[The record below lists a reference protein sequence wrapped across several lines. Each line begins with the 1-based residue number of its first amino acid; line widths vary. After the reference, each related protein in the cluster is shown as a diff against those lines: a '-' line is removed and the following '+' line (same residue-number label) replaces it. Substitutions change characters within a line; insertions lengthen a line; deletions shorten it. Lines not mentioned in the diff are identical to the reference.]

1 MGKIEFDAEKHEYTW
16 EGQKIPSVSDILAP
30 LSAERYGEINPAV
43 LQQAAARGT
52 AVHEICEAMDYGLD
66 PEIEP
71 GLEGY
76 AQAYSDF
83 LRDYFPKW
91 ELIEQ
96 IVYYRVDG
104 DVYTAPPLFCG
115 TVDRYGTIDDKPAV
129 LDIKTYASLTTDSMI
144 SASCQTA
151 MYRTAIFSAVPIE
164 DLHKAEETR
173 RYLLHLKKDGSYR
186 LVDLN
191 KFDIERD
198 FDSAETTWML
208 RILRQEIDKARKG
221 KKGGKNGKA

>member
-30 LSAERYGEINPAV
+30 LSAERYAEINPAV

-96 IVYYRVDG
+96 IVYYRVNG
-104 DVYTAPPLFCG
+104 EVYTAPPLFCG

-144 SASCQTA
+144 YASCQTA
-151 MYRTAIFSAVPIE
+151 MYAGAIFDDIRDNIIKKEQLSLSVV
-164 DLHKAEETR
+164 

-191 KFDIERD
+191 KFDMERD
-198 FDSAETTWML
+198 FDSTQVSWLL
-208 RILRQEIDKARKG
+208 RIMRQEIDNARNWKKG
-221 KKGGKNGKA
+221 KK

>member
-96 IVYYRVDG
+96 IVYYRVNG

-115 TVDRYGTIDDKPAV
+115 TVDRYGTIDEKPAV

-151 MYRTAIFSAVPIE
+151 MYAGAIFDDIR
-164 DLHKAEETR
+164 DNIIKKAQLSLSVV

-186 LVDLN
+186 LVNLN
-191 KFDIERD
+191 NFDKERG
-198 FDSAETTWML
+198 FDGPETAAML
-208 RILRQEIDKARKG
+208 LRLKRTLDEARKG
-221 KKGGKNGKA
+221 KKKK

>member
-1 MGKIEFDAEKHEYTW
+1 MGKISFDEEKHEYRW
-16 EGQKIPSVSDILAP
+16 DGIKVPSVSDILAP
-30 LSAERYGEINPAV
+30 LSAERYADINPAV
-43 LQQAAARGT
+43 LAQAAARGT

-96 IVYYRVDG
+96 IVYYRVNG

-115 TVDRYGTIDDKPAV
+115 TVDRYGTIDEKPAV

-151 MYRTAIFSAVPIE
+151 MYAGAIFDDIR
-164 DLHKAEETR
+164 DNILKKAQLSLSVV

-186 LVDLN
+186 LVNLN
-191 KFDIERD
+191 NFDKERG
-198 FDSAETTWML
+198 FDGPETAAML
-208 RILRQEIDKARKG
+208 LRLKRTLDEARKG
-221 KKGGKNGKA
+221 KRKK

>member
-30 LSAERYGEINPAV
+30 LSAERYAEINPAV

-115 TVDRYGTIDDKPAV
+115 TVDRYGTIDEKPAV

-151 MYRTAIFSAVPIE
+151 MYAGAIFDDIR
-164 DLHKAEETR
+164 DNIIKKAQLSLSVV

-186 LVDLN
+186 LVNLN
-191 KFDIERD
+191 NFDKERG
-198 FDSAETTWML
+198 FDGPETAAML
-208 RILRQEIDKARKG
+208 LRLKRTLDKARKG
-221 KKGGKNGKA
+221 KKKK

>member
-1 MGKIEFDAEKHEYTW
+1 M
-16 EGQKIPSVSDILAP
+16 L
-30 LSAERYGEINPAV
+30 V
-43 LQQAAARGT
+43 L
-52 AVHEICEAMDYGLD
+52 CY
-66 PEIEP
+66 
-71 GLEGY
+71 
-76 AQAYSDF
+76 
-83 LRDYFPKW
+83 
-91 ELIEQ
+91 LIAFQE
-96 IVYYRVDG
+96 RVDS
-104 DVYTAPPLFCG
+104 DKSQV
-115 TVDRYGTIDDKPAV
+115 VVKYGTIDDKPAV

>member
-30 LSAERYGEINPAV
+30 LSAERYAEINPAV

-115 TVDRYGTIDDKPAV
+115 TVDRYGTIDEKPAV
-129 LDIKTYASLTTDSMI
+129 LDIKTYASMTTDSMI

-151 MYRTAIFSAVPIE
+151 MYAGAIFDDIR
-164 DLHKAEETR
+164 DNIIKKAQLSLSVV

-186 LVDLN
+186 LVNLN
-191 KFDIERD
+191 NFDKERG
-198 FDSAETTWML
+198 FDGPETAAML
-208 RILRQEIDKARKG
+208 LRLNRTLDGARKG
-221 KKGGKNGKA
+221 KKKK

>member
-96 IVYYRVDG
+96 IVYYRVNG
-104 DVYTAPPLFCG
+104 EVYTSPPLFCG
-115 TVDRYGTIDDKPAV
+115 TVDRYGTIDEKPAV

-151 MYRTAIFSAVPIE
+151 MYAGAIFDDIR
-164 DLHKAEETR
+164 DNIIKKAQLSLSVV

-186 LVDLN
+186 LVNLN
-191 KFDIERD
+191 NFDKERG
-198 FDSAETTWML
+198 FDGPETAAML
-208 RILRQEIDKARKG
+208 LRLKRTLDGARKG
-221 KKGGKNGKA
+221 KKKK

>member
-16 EGQKIPSVSDILAP
+16 EGQKIPSVSDILSP

-52 AVHEICEAMDYGLD
+52 AVHEICEAMDYGLE

-115 TVDRYGTIDDKPAV
+115 TVDRYGTIDEKPAV

-151 MYRTAIFSAVPIE
+151 MYAGAIFDDIR
-164 DLHKAEETR
+164 DNIIKKAQLSLSVV

-186 LVDLN
+186 LVNLN
-191 KFDIERD
+191 NFDKERG
-198 FDSAETTWML
+198 FDGPETAALLL
-208 RILRQEIDKARKG
+208 RLKRTLDGARKG
-221 KKGGKNGKA
+221 KRKK

>member
-30 LSAERYGEINPAV
+30 LSAERYAEINPAV

-96 IVYYRVDG
+96 IVYYRVNG

-115 TVDRYGTIDDKPAV
+115 TVDRYGTIDEKPAV

-151 MYRTAIFSAVPIE
+151 MYAGAIFDDIR
-164 DLHKAEETR
+164 DNIIKKAQLSLSVV

-186 LVDLN
+186 LVNLN
-191 KFDIERD
+191 NFDKERG
-198 FDSAETTWML
+198 FDGPETAAML
-208 RILRQEIDKARKG
+208 LRLKRTLDEARKG
-221 KKGGKNGKA
+221 KRKK

>member
-30 LSAERYGEINPAV
+30 LSAERYAEINPAV

-83 LRDYFPKW
+83 LRDYSPKW

-96 IVYYRVDG
+96 IVSYETILG
-104 DVYTAPPLFCG
+104 EAPAYCG
-115 TVDRYGTIDDKPAV
+115 TVDRYGTIDGNPAI
-129 LDIKTYASLTTDSMI
+129 LDIKTYASLNTDSMI

-151 MYRTAIFSAVPIE
+151 LYRAAILSSVPIE

-198 FDSAETTWML
+198 FDRAKTTWML
-208 RILRQEIDKARKG
+208 RTLRQEIDKARKWRR
-221 KKGGKNGKA
+221 KK